1 MNEEFVKGIS
11 LAVKRG
17 FLSKEEGK
25 MHIQNMIVSEENRT
39 SLIPVTRRL
48 GELKQRLEWLE
59 NKEKSREEALVKQFR
74 DGGGNY

>member
-25 MHIQNMIVSEENRT
+25 MHIQNMIVAEEN
-39 SLIPVTRRL
+39 
-48 GELKQRLEWLE
+48 
-59 NKEKSREEALVKQFR
+59 EKTLMPIIKRIEKIEGFL
-74 DGGGNY
+74 NL